1 MPAKIDPNDWDANFS
16 AKGPRQQGPLA
27 VLLQT
32 LLVLGIAGG
41 LGYGVWLL
49 NQTLTERNAAA
60 AATAT
65 AIAPTTFARATQRA
79 IQATQAAIPT
89 ATPNLPLGRSLATTE
104 LRFEPNERSQSKGN
118 INPNDSLQYIESR
131 EVDGVLWWNV
141 RLFERANMDLPA
153 AELGTNGWVLATTVT
168 EPTAPPPVVADATA
182 VPPAGPVDLPTAPI
196 DPSSIIL
203 TRNSNTNISVSHPQA
218 WTEYVIGSD
227 LAVFFSTAV
236 DGEQGIL
243 ASKVIGKTN
252 DAAGI
257 QAAIEETF
265 NLLAA
270 PNTQREYA
278 INASEGTVKFV
289 RIVRGQEAKI
299 QAFVT
304 VKPGPGGSL
313 GVIVGFVPESGF
325 AANQAILQ
333 QMTRS
338 AIVQ

>member
-1 MPAKIDPNDWDANFS
+1 MPSKIDPNDWDANFS
-16 AKGPRQQGPLA
+16 AKGPRQQGPLG

-49 NQTLTERNAAA
+49 NQSLDEQNAANN
-60 AATAT
+60 ATAT
-65 AIAPTTFARATQRA
+65 AVAPTMFARATQRA
-79 IQATQAAIPT
+79 LQATQAAIPT
-89 ATPNLPLGRSLATTE
+89 ATPNLPLGRSLATTP
-104 LRFEPNERSQSKGN
+104 LRFEPDERSNSKGN

-131 EVDGVLWWNV
+131 EVNGVLWWNV
-141 RLFERANMDLPA
+141 RLAERANTDLPA
-153 AELGTNGWVLATTVT
+153 ADIGTNGWVVGTTVT
-168 EPTAPPPVVADATA
+168 EPSAPPPVVSDATA
-182 VPPAGPVDLPTAPI
+182 VPAGPVDLPTAPI
-196 DPSSIIL
+196 DPSSVIL
-203 TRNSNTNISVSHPQA
+203 TRNSNTNMSVSHPQA
-218 WTEYVIGSD
+218 WTEYAIGDD
-227 LAVFFSTAV
+227 LAVFFSTAS

-243 ASKVIGKTN
+243 ARKVIGKNN

-257 QAAIEETF
+257 KSSIEETL

-270 PNTQREYA
+270 PNTQREYV

-289 RIVRGQEAKI
+289 RLVRGQEAKM

-313 GVIVGFVPESGF
+313 GVIVGFVPESGY
-325 AANQAILQ
+325 AANEALLQ

>member
-1 MPAKIDPNDWDANFS
+1 VPSKIDPNDWDANFS
-16 AKGPRQQGPLA
+16 AKGPRQQGPLG

-49 NQTLTERNAAA
+49 NETMSEQNAAN

-65 AIAPTTFARATQRA
+65 AVAPTIFARATQRS
-79 IQATQAAIPT
+79 IQATQDAIPT
-89 ATPNLPLGRSLATTE
+89 ATPNLPIGRSLATSG

-118 INPNDSLQYIESR
+118 VNPNDSLQYIESR
-131 EVDGVLWWNV
+131 EVGGVLWWNV

-153 AELGTNGWVLATTVT
+153 AELGTSGWVLATTVT
-168 EPTAPPPVVADATA
+168 EPSAPPPVVADSTA
-182 VPPAGPVDLPTAPI
+182 VPAGPVDLPTTPI
-196 DPSSIIL
+196 DPSSVIL
-203 TRNSNTNISVSHPQA
+203 TRNANTNMSVSHPQA
-218 WTEYVIGSD
+218 WTEYVIGEN

-243 ASKVIGKTN
+243 ANKVIGKNN
-252 DAAGI
+252 DVAGI
-257 QAAIEETF
+257 RAAIEETI
-265 NLLAA
+265 NILAA
-270 PNTQREYA
+270 PNSQREYA

-289 RIVRGQEAKI
+289 RVVRGQEAKI

-338 AIVQ
+338 AIIQ